1 MKRLNLGC
9 GNDIRNGFVNVDRL
23 PGKADNYKQG
33 DIQSLDWLVEDDSV
47 DEIVALDC
55 LEYISPK
62 NIKSTLENWVK
73 KLSTGGVMKILVP
86 DCHLAAKSFVQ
97 GQLNIQEYQVIVF
110 GTQEHNDNR
119 LCLIDSAI
127 LIGMLKEFGLTISL
141 KRYDGVAIYVEAVK

>member
-23 PGKADNYKQG
+23 PSKSDNYRQG
-33 DIQSLDWLVEDDSV
+33 DIQCIDWLVEDNTV
-47 DEIVALDC
+47 ETIIALDC

-62 NIKSTLENWVK
+62 HLKSTLENWAK
-73 KLSTGGVMKILVP
+73 KLSPGGVMKILVP

-97 GQLNIQEYQVIVF
+97 GQLNIQEYQIIVF
-110 GTQEHNDNR
+110 GTQENNDER
-119 LCLIDSAI
+119 LCLIDSTI

-141 KRYDGVAIYVEAVK
+141 KRYDGVAIYLEAVK